1 MVSVAEVL
9 RRLGRPAPS
18 AELVAATS
26 RKALAS
32 AVRRGEV
39 ARLRRGIYALPGLAT
54 DRMTAIAYDGVLSH
68 LSAARVWNLPLLTA
82 PPKPHVIV
90 PVKRRPR
97 RGPPAVLH
105 WAEVTADEC
114 RAGTTSPLRTVL
126 DCARLLPFGEALAV
140 ADAALA
146 GGLIHPDELLA
157 GAAATRGPGCPNARR
172 VASCADGRSGSFL
185 ESMLRALLI
194 SNGVDGFEP
203 QVAVRSGTF
212 RARVDLGHRA
222 AQVALEAEG
231 YEFHGSANDFAA
243 DCGRY
248 DELVMAGWAVL
259 RFTYQHVIGNPAWV
273 VRITE
278 AAVGRGIRGPKDR
291 R

>member
-9 RRLGRPAPS
+9 RRLGRPARS
-18 AELVAATS
+18 AELVAVTS
-26 RKALAS
+26 RKA
-32 AVRRGEV
+32 
-39 ARLRRGIYALPGLAT
+39 
-54 DRMTAIAYDGVLSH
+54 
-68 LSAARVWNLPLLTA
+68 
-82 PPKPHVIV
+82 
-90 PVKRRPR
+90 
-97 RGPPAVLH
+97 
-105 WAEVTADEC
+105 
-114 RAGTTSPLRTVL
+114 
-126 DCARLLPFGEALAV
+126 
-140 ADAALA
+140 
-146 GGLIHPDELLA
+146 
-157 GAAATRGPGCPNARR
+157 
-172 VASCADGRSGSFL
+172 L

-231 YEFHGSANDFAA
+231 YEFHGSADDFAA

-273 VRITE
+273 VRTTE